1 MICITIQRTLSVAK
15 VRYLIGDKECFKIF
29 YPRFFAWINLFS
41 LNHILL
47 YSLLFPFQS
56 IQNYVAMVS
65 VFWMVYFVCIFSS
78 FRVFCIKVSRRRR
91 KTVLVPQTNFLRL
104 WHGKKNPWRYALK
117 YFKTILSR
125 TFLCLPCWQRLTFIA
140 TTRSSIFL
148 SHNPNDMKQWHA
160 TLSCLSSTAWGKVLL
175 FVGCRLTDQKKHH
188 SLICRTILFAYS
200 IARKKSLM

>member
-41 LNHILL
+41 LNLILL
-47 YSLLFPFQS
+47 CSLLYPFQF
-56 IQNYVAMVS
+56 IQTYVAMVP

-125 TFLCLPCWQRLTFIA
+125 IFLAVLTTADFY
-140 TTRSSIFL
+140 SHNSQFHFL

-160 TLSCLSSTAWGKVLL
+160 TLSYLSSTAWGKVLL

-200 IARKKSLM
+200 TARKKSLM

>member
-1 MICITIQRTLSVAK
+1 M
-15 VRYLIGDKECFKIF
+15 IF
-29 YPRFFAWINLFS
+29 YPRFFVWINLFL

-56 IQNYVAMVS
+56 IQTYVARVP

-117 YFKTILSR
+117 YFKTIQPR

-140 TTRSSIFL
+140 TIRSSIFIAQFCFACSNIYNFL
-148 SHNPNDMKQWHA
+148 FPKHLQDSNCIYFSEINESISSIEVMIWQWFKLLQYTHVYLPNN
-160 TLSCLSSTAWGKVLL
+160 S
-175 FVGCRLTDQKKHH
+175 FGCWNTKIK
-188 SLICRTILFAYS
+188 
-200 IARKKSLM
+200 

>member
-29 YPRFFAWINLFS
+29 YPRFFVWINLF
-41 LNHILL
+41 LLTILFSIL
-47 YSLLFPFQS
+47 CYFHFNPFKLMWQGFL
-56 IQNYVAMVS
+56 
-65 VFWMVYFVCIFSS
+65 FWMVYFVCIFSS

-117 YFKTILSR
+117 YFKTILPR

-140 TTRSSIFL
+140 TTRSSIFY
-148 SHNPNDMKQWHA
+148 
-160 TLSCLSSTAWGKVLL
+160 
-175 FVGCRLTDQKKHH
+175 
-188 SLICRTILFAYS
+188 RTIQTTWNSGTPPFHVS
-200 IARKKSLM
+200 VVRHEKKCFFLSVAG